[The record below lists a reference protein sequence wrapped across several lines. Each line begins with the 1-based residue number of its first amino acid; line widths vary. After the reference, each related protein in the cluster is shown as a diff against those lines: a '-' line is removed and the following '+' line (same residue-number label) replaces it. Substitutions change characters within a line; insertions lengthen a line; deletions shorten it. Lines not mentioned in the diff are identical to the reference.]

1 VHTSLKGLQI
11 FKVLR
16 EKLVTRQQD
25 EVHGNE
31 CEDIGYE
38 LLEVN
43 RQEQGQRGQPRSLV
57 INFDELREPV
67 LEYAD

>member
-1 VHTSLKGLQI
+1 
-11 FKVLR
+11 VLR

-25 EVHGNE
+25 EVHNE
-31 CEDIGYE
+31 QQDVWYE
-38 LLEVN
+38 LFQVN
-43 RQEQGQRGQPRSLV
+43 RQEQGQPRYLV

>member
-1 VHTSLKGLQI
+1 
-11 FKVLR
+11 VLR
-16 EKLVTRQQD
+16 VTRQQE
-25 EVHGNE
+25 EVQNE
-31 CEDIGYE
+31 REDIRNE

-43 RQEQGQRGQPRSLV
+43 RQEQGQPRYLV

>member
-1 VHTSLKGLQI
+1 M
-11 FKVLR
+11 LR
-16 EKLVTRQQD
+16 EKLVPRQQD
-25 EVHGNE
+25 EIQNE
-31 CEDIGYE
+31 REDVGYE

-43 RQEQGQRGQPRSLV
+43 RQEQGPRGQPRSLV

>member
-1 VHTSLKGLQI
+1 MCTSLKGLRI

-25 EVHGNE
+25 EVHNE
-31 CEDIGYE
+31 CEDVGYE

-43 RQEQGQRGQPRSLV
+43 RQEQGQRWQPRPLV

>member
-1 VHTSLKGLQI
+1 MYTSLKGLRV

-16 EKLVTRQQD
+16 EKLFTRQQD
-25 EVHGNE
+25 EVHNE
-31 CEDIGYE
+31 CEDVRYE

-43 RQEQGQRGQPRSLV
+43 RQEQGQRGKPRSLV

>member
-1 VHTSLKGLQI
+1 MYTSLKGFGI
-11 FKVLR
+11 FKLLR
-16 EKLVTRQQD
+16 EKIVTRQQD
-25 EVHGNE
+25 EVHNE
-31 CEDIGYE
+31 REDVGYE

>member
-1 VHTSLKGLQI
+1 MSTTL
-11 FKVLR
+11 FPLR
-16 EKLVTRQQD
+16 E
-25 EVHGNE
+25 NE
-31 CEDIGYE
+31 REDVGYE

-43 RQEQGQRGQPRSLV
+43 RGKPRSLV

>member
-1 VHTSLKGLQI
+1 MYTSLKGFGI
-11 FKVLR
+11 FKLLR
-16 EKLVTRQQD
+16 EKIVTRQQE
-25 EVHGNE
+25 EVHNE
-31 CEDIGYE
+31 REDVGYE

>member
-1 VHTSLKGLQI
+1 M
-11 FKVLR
+11 LR
-16 EKLVTRQQD
+16 EKIATRQQD
-25 EVHGNE
+25 EVHNE
-31 CEDIGYE
+31 HEDVGYE

-43 RQEQGQRGQPRSLV
+43 RQGQGQRGQPRSLV

>member
-1 VHTSLKGLQI
+1 M
-11 FKVLR
+11 LR

-25 EVHGNE
+25 EVHNE
-31 CEDIGYE
+31 HEDVGYE

-43 RQEQGQRGQPRSLV
+43 RQEQDQRGVPTYLV
-57 INFDELREPV
+57 INLINVVSLHV

>member
-1 VHTSLKGLQI
+1 VYISLQGLRI

-16 EKLVTRQQD
+16 KKLVTRQQD
-25 EVHGNE
+25 EVHNE
-31 CEDIGYE
+31 REDVGYE
-38 LLEVN
+38 LFEVN
-43 RQEQGQRGQPRSLV
+43 RQEQGQPRYLV

>member
-1 VHTSLKGLQI
+1 M
-11 FKVLR
+11 LR

-25 EVHGNE
+25 EVHNE
-31 CEDIGYE
+31 HEDVGYE

-43 RQEQGQRGQPRSLV
+43 RQEQGQRRKPRSLV

>member
-1 VHTSLKGLQI
+1 MYTSLKGFGI
-11 FKVLR
+11 FKLLR
-16 EKLVTRQQD
+16 EKIVTRQQD
-25 EVHGNE
+25 EVHNE
-31 CEDIGYE
+31 LEDVGYE